1 MNYLNNPEV
10 SLISL
15 TDTEW
20 TLWGMQVIIFW
31 TNTSHLV
38 LNPNALVTFLDWK
51 SHIEDRQE
59 FLRLV
64 FWDSSGSHWWRCFHA
79 LCVCI
84 ILDHNLPII
93 TVNVIGPRKLQNSIY
108 EFLQWTASLFKSQ
121 RPYLT
126 LALLQQEKNA
136 SSFPLAKRWI
146 ALCFIPCINS
156 GKWWKTAGI
165 AAVQCWSNCLKW
177 TELLEGI
184 KLVECADY
192 FGFWN
197 HKKTNVSVTM
207 HSFWKVEVLTRVF
220 KWWLLNC
227 THIVNNTS
235 TACMPYLQLIIGCLA
250 VLA

>member
-64 FWDSSGSHWWRCFHA
+64 FWDSSGSHWWRCFRA

-84 ILDHNLPII
+84 IPISLSQLYNTGYWYHFHRFSVFFSHCLLSLSPLP
-93 TVNVIGPRKLQNSIY
+93 LH
-108 EFLQWTASLFKSQ
+108 SQ
-121 RPYLT
+121 RHIL
-126 LALLQQEKNA
+126 
-136 SSFPLAKRWI
+136 
-146 ALCFIPCINS
+146 IPAHTKHFSLPSDIL
-156 GKWWKTAGI
+156 W
-165 AAVQCWSNCLKW
+165 
-177 TELLEGI
+177 EE
-184 KLVECADY
+184 
-192 FGFWN
+192 
-197 HKKTNVSVTM
+197 
-207 HSFWKVEVLTRVF
+207 
-220 KWWLLNC
+220 
-227 THIVNNTS
+227 
-235 TACMPYLQLIIGCLA
+235 
-250 VLA
+250 